1 MPEQRQR
8 AIRGYDC
15 PRAPGHSKAN
25 RSQKMRRSTYDSTLK
40 RSDISNIDTIGTYN
54 RTFSRSTRTSPGR
67 WPNHPSHPRIV
78 NSPTTMMPRPTMMI
92 SWPSVLLPTVIVTV
106 GTRRPPAW
114 RLPPRQVLACRVN
127 HDSALS
133 RGDLFPGRPQPPQQK
148 RVKQRRHPD
157 LELSLSEFENPAHD
171 VKNQRI
177 DRQPERGSERPAL
190 SQDYA
195 YANDRQRETHD
206 LLDPPETRLDSEG
219 MAHRCAAKCVDPAVD
234 GEYGDQRR
242 DDASEIVPR
251 KDRGPGLRR
260 SRICHGMIVVW
271 SQAHSIKF
279 RARRDFSDCH
289 QSLFH
294 GLALGN
300 HLGTADLYSTYAA
313 PNRLSSAG
321 SSEITK

>member
-78 NSPTTMMPRPTMMI
+78 NSPPT
-92 SWPSVLLPTVIVTV
+92 
-106 GTRRPPAW
+106 
-114 RLPPRQVLACRVN
+114 QVLACRVN

-177 DRQPERGSERPAL
+177 DRQPECGSERPAL

-195 YANDRQRETHD
+195 NANDRQRETHD
-206 LLDPPETRLDSEG
+206 
-219 MAHRCAAKCVDPAVD
+219 
-234 GEYGDQRR
+234 
-242 DDASEIVPR
+242 
-251 KDRGPGLRR
+251 
-260 SRICHGMIVVW
+260 
-271 SQAHSIKF
+271 
-279 RARRDFSDCH
+279 
-289 QSLFH
+289 
-294 GLALGN
+294 
-300 HLGTADLYSTYAA
+300 
-313 PNRLSSAG
+313 
-321 SSEITK
+321 